1 MKRFPKSAAFNIMIQ
16 REKKVYFQPEPRQDW
31 PKKLVI
37 FIFSVVVH
45 IFVLII
51 LIQALTPVT
60 IINFPE
66 RVTQVN
72 IVPREGLTL
81 PPVSGQGTTAGV
93 TRPGGSSSPSGGISS
108 GSAYEEKL
116 SLLDREAVIPLARP
130 RPPGPMPYPPLN
142 LTRRLQTGTSS
153 FTLKLPVPPAKERG
167 QAPETAPRPGSPHDY
182 WRYVLALEPGKE
194 KKEAR
199 LGMPIISG
207 SGPIAAQVPRVTM
220 EVPKYDLSPWAQEVV
235 SRLQKN
241 WQITASRAALEKGTL
256 YLQIGVDKS
265 GEITFMRIILSSQKA
280 SFDRAAL
287 EAINLS
293 LPLPRLPDALPTDSL
308 ELTLIFECEES
319 RG

>member
-1 MKRFPKSAAFNIMIQ
+1 VF
-16 REKKVYFQPEPRQDW
+16 FQPEGRKDW
-31 PKKLVI
+31 LKKLVI
-37 FIFSVVVH
+37 FIFSVIIH
-45 IFVLII
+45 IFVLIL

-81 PPVSGQGTTAGV
+81 PQVSGQVAAAGAS
-93 TRPGGSSSPSGGISS
+93 RPGGSPTPSGGSFP
-108 GSAYEEKL
+108 GSTYEEKL
-116 SLLDREAVIPLARP
+116 SLLDREAVIPFARP
-130 RPPGPMPYPPLN
+130 RPPGPMPYPPFN
-142 LTRRLQTGTSS
+142 LARRRQTGTSS
-153 FTLKLPVPPAKERG
+153 FTLKLPAPPAKESG
-167 QAPETAPRPGSPHDY
+167 PAPETAPRPGSPHDY

-194 KKEAR
+194 KKEVR
-199 LGMPIISG
+199 PGMPIISG
-207 SGPIAAQVPRVTM
+207 SGPIGTQVPRVTM
-220 EVPKYDLSPWAQEVV
+220 EAPKYDLSPWAQEVV

>member
-1 MKRFPKSAAFNIMIQ
+1 VF
-16 REKKVYFQPEPRQDW
+16 FQPEDRNDW
-31 PKKLVI
+31 PKKVAI
-37 FIFSVVVH
+37 FIFSVIIH
-45 IFVLII
+45 IFVLIL

-81 PPVSGQGTTAGV
+81 PPVSGPVTASGAS
-93 TRPGGSSSPSGGISS
+93 RPGVSSTPSGGISP

-116 SLLDREAVIPLARP
+116 SLLDREAVIPYTKP
-130 RPPGPMPYPPLN
+130 RPPGPMPYPPFN
-142 LTRRLQTGTSS
+142 LARRRQTGTSS
-153 FTLKLPVPPAKERG
+153 FTLKLPVPMAKESG
-167 QAPETAPRPGSPHDY
+167 QAPEIVPRPGSPHDY
-182 WRYVLALEPGKE
+182 WRYVLALEPGKI

-199 LGMPIISG
+199 LGTPSISG
-207 SGPIAAQVPRVTM
+207 SGPIATQVPRVTI
-220 EVPKYDLSPWAQEVV
+220 EAPKYDLSPWAQEVV

-308 ELTLIFECEES
+308 QLTLIFECEES